1 MFSYIAENFVF
12 YSTVENY
19 PPNTKVLRPRKKVIH
34 NVHVSNVS
42 GFVAYGSRSA
52 KIQVPG
58 GENSA
63 NATLPQTETL
73 TGVEGVEYD
82 REQQETEYDREQ
94 IHGSYCVYR
103 RHSEPLFQD
112 EKAPWK
118 ARARKGIVTNK
129 SNLTYFAFY
138 YIDTS
143 VLLENIPIV
152 KFIKTTY
159 GTQIHNLTR
168 EFIDDV
174 ISVISFYY
182 FVDLFLSL

>member
-1 MFSYIAENFVF
+1 MFAYIAENFVF

-19 PPNTKVLRPRKKVIH
+19 PPETNVLRRKKVINKVRISH
-34 NVHVSNVS
+34 VS
-42 GFVAYGSRSA
+42 GFVACGSRSA

-63 NATLPQTETL
+63 NATSPQTETL
-73 TGVEGVEYD
+73 TGVGDVEYD
-82 REQQETEYDREQ
+82 RKQQETEYDREQ

-118 ARARKGIVTNK
+118 ARAMKGIVTNK
-129 SNLTYFAFY
+129 SNLTYLAFY
-138 YIDTS
+138 CIDTS
-143 VLLENIPIV
+143 VLLENIPLV
-152 KFIKTTY
+152 KFIKTTS

-174 ISVISFYY
+174 ISVISLYY

>member
-1 MFSYIAENFVF
+1 MYANIAENFVF
-12 YSTVENY
+12 YSAVENY
-19 PPNTKVLRPRKKVIH
+19 PLKTKVLRRKKVIT
-34 NVHVSNVS
+34 NLNVSNVS
-42 GFVAYGSRSA
+42 GYFACGSRSA
-52 KIQVPG
+52 IIQVPG

-63 NATLPQTETL
+63 NATSPQTETL
-73 TGVEGVEYD
+73 TGVGDAEYD
-82 REQQETEYDREQ
+82 RGQQETEYEREQ

-118 ARARKGIVTNK
+118 VRAGKGIVTNK

-143 VLLENIPIV
+143 VLLENIPLVKVV
-152 KFIKTTY
+152 KFIKTTS

-168 EFIDDV
+168 E
-174 ISVISFYY
+174 
-182 FVDLFLSL
+182 

>member
-1 MFSYIAENFVF
+1 MSPSRAPVFSCAHYFQAPATQATENFVF
-12 YSTVENY
+12 YSAVENY
-19 PPNTKVLRPRKKVIH
+19 PLKTKVLRRKKVI
-34 NVHVSNVS
+34 NLNVSNVS
-42 GFVAYGSRSA
+42 GYFAYGSRSA

-63 NATLPQTETL
+63 NATSPQTETL
-73 TGVEGVEYD
+73 TGVGDAEYD
-82 REQQETEYDREQ
+82 RGQQETEYEREQ

-118 ARARKGIVTNK
+118 VRAGKGIVTNK

-143 VLLENIPIV
+143 VLLENIPLV
-152 KFIKTTY
+152 KFLK
-159 GTQIHNLTR
+159 N
-168 EFIDDV
+168 FIRDPDP
-174 ISVISFYY
+174 
-182 FVDLFLSL
+182 

>member
-63 NATLPQTETL
+63 NATSPQTETL
-73 TGVEGVEYD
+73 TGVGGVEYD

-118 ARARKGIVTNK
+118 ARARKGIVANK

>member
-1 MFSYIAENFVF
+1 MYANIAENFVF
-12 YSTVENY
+12 YSAVENY
-19 PPNTKVLRPRKKVIH
+19 PLKTKVLRRKKVIT
-34 NVHVSNVS
+34 NLNVSNVS
-42 GFVAYGSRSA
+42 GYFACGSRSA
-52 KIQVPG
+52 IIQVPG

-63 NATLPQTETL
+63 NATSPQTETL
-73 TGVEGVEYD
+73 TGVGDAECD
-82 REQQETEYDREQ
+82 KEQ

-103 RHSEPLFQD
+103 RHSEPLFLD

-143 VLLENIPIV
+143 VLLENIPLVKVV
-152 KFIKTTY
+152 KFIKTTS

-168 EFIDDV
+168 E
-174 ISVISFYY
+174 
-182 FVDLFLSL
+182 

>member
-1 MFSYIAENFVF
+1 MFTYIAENFVF
-12 YSTVENY
+12 YSAVENY
-19 PPNTKVLRPRKKVIH
+19 PPGTMVLRRKKVITV
-34 NVHVSNVS
+34 NVSNVS
-42 GFVAYGSRSA
+42 GCVAYGSRSA
-52 KIQVPG
+52 KIQVAG

-63 NATLPQTETL
+63 NATSPQTETL
-73 TGVEGVEYD
+73 TRVGDVEYD
-82 REQQETEYDREQ
+82 RQQQETEYDREQ
-94 IHGSYCVYR
+94 IPGSYCIYR

-143 VLLENIPIV
+143 VLLENILLV
-152 KFIKTTY
+152 KFIKATS

-174 ISVISFYY
+174 ISVISLYY

>member
-1 MFSYIAENFVF
+1 MFAYIAENFVV

-19 PPNTKVLRPRKKVIH
+19 PPETNVLRRKKVINKVRISH
-34 NVHVSNVS
+34 VS
-42 GFVAYGSRSA
+42 GFVACGSRSA

-73 TGVEGVEYD
+73 TGVGDVEYD
-82 REQQETEYDREQ
+82 RKQQETEYDREQ

-118 ARARKGIVTNK
+118 ARAMKGIVTNK
-129 SNLTYFAFY
+129 SNLTYLAFY
-138 YIDTS
+138 CIDTS
-143 VLLENIPIV
+143 VLLENIPLV
-152 KFIKTTY
+152 KFIKTTS
-159 GTQIHNLTR
+159 GTR
-168 EFIDDV
+168 V
-174 ISVISFYY
+174 VY
-182 FVDLFLSL
+182 FP

>member
-1 MFSYIAENFVF
+1 MYANIAENFVF
-12 YSTVENY
+12 YSAVENY
-19 PPNTKVLRPRKKVIH
+19 PPKTKVLRRKKVI
-34 NVHVSNVS
+34 NNLNVSNVS
-42 GFVAYGSRSA
+42 GYFACGSRSA
-52 KIQVPG
+52 IIQVPG

-63 NATLPQTETL
+63 NATSPQTETL
-73 TGVEGVEYD
+73 TGVVDAECD
-82 REQQETEYDREQ
+82 KEQ

-103 RHSEPLFQD
+103 RHSEPLFLD

-143 VLLENIPIV
+143 VLLENIPLVKVV
-152 KFIKTTY
+152 KFIKTTS

-168 EFIDDV
+168 E
-174 ISVISFYY
+174 
-182 FVDLFLSL
+182 

>member
-1 MFSYIAENFVF
+1 MSPSRAPVFSCAHYFQAPATQATENFAF
-12 YSTVENY
+12 YSAVENY
-19 PPNTKVLRPRKKVIH
+19 PLKTKVLRRKKVI
-34 NVHVSNVS
+34 NLNVSNVS
-42 GFVAYGSRSA
+42 GYFAYGSRSA

-63 NATLPQTETL
+63 NATSPQAETL
-73 TGVEGVEYD
+73 TGVGDAEYD
-82 REQQETEYDREQ
+82 RGQQETEYEREQ

-118 ARARKGIVTNK
+118 VRAGKGIVTNK

-143 VLLENIPIV
+143 VLLENIPLV
-152 KFIKTTY
+152 KFLK
-159 GTQIHNLTR
+159 N
-168 EFIDDV
+168 FIRDPDP
-174 ISVISFYY
+174 
-182 FVDLFLSL
+182 